1 MRKARQPVSTA
12 DYRVFGV
19 AVSFDPVRFPIYP
32 GGAIKF
38 VNVQGAPP
46 EGIVCQMPPAV
57 PEGGS
62 LMFPLRLLK
71 DGAFEDTVTI
81 NTVLYRKQVEVES
94 DNEGGGEGGGGE
106 GDANGS
112 DDDSDDDLPQWVIDQ
127 TARRLP
133 AAASTAAVALLAE
146 EPPLGDAEAD
156 AVAAAGESNAL
167 AWLQPGCG
175 GEPGSVLLFLDVD
188 GVLNKGIATYADPAA
203 LSIQGWPHALDIEL
217 LRRLKSVLTQSGAAI
232 VLSSAWRDN
241 DLGKDLLARGFAA
254 VGISCDVV
262 VGATPLQGT
271 TRIDEIKA
279 WLASRAPECERWV
292 AVDDMD
298 LLADAPELS
307 AHVVR
312 TSTDAGLTADAA
324 EECVAKLAAPPPPPP
339 PVPPPVVALPPTPR
353 PQRERKRKGRYGDNG
368 ELDGAASS
376 FRSAPAARKASVDPS
391 VEMGVPAYALPGE
404 QVWAMGLHAG
414 TRKRFKA
421 EVVKLRTQFPRIMV
435 KYTATEDD
443 NTAAIALP
451 EMRTAYLTMAD
462 VEPKDW

>member
-1 MRKARQPVSTA
+1 MM
-12 DYRVFGV
+12 
-19 AVSFDPVRFPIYP
+19 AVGNGYEM
-32 GGAIKF
+32 A
-38 VNVQGAPP
+38 
-46 EGIVCQMPPAV
+46 
-57 PEGGS
+57 
-62 LMFPLRLLK
+62 
-71 DGAFEDTVTI
+71 
-81 NTVLYRKQVEVES
+81 
-94 DNEGGGEGGGGE
+94 
-106 GDANGS
+106 ANGS
-112 DDDSDDDLPQWVIDQ
+112 DDDSDDGLPQWVIDQ

-133 AAASTAAVALLAE
+133 AAASTAAAALLAQ

-156 AVAAAGESNAL
+156 AETAAGDSNAL
-167 AWLQPGCG
+167 AWLQPGCCR
-175 GEPGSVLLFLDVD
+175 EPGSVLLFLDVD
-188 GVLNKGIATYADPAA
+188 GVLNKGIATYADPAS
-203 LSIQGWPHALDIEL
+203 LKIDDWPHALDIEL
-217 LRRLKSVLTQSGAAI
+217 LRQLKSVLTQSGATI

-241 DLGKDLLARGFAA
+241 DLCKRLLARGFAA

-279 WLASRAPECERWV
+279 WLASRAPECQHWV

-312 TSTDAGLTADAA
+312 TSTDAGLTAEAA
-324 EECVAKLAAPPPPPP
+324 EECVAKLAAPPRPPP
-339 PVPPPVVALPPTPR
+339 PVPPPVALPPTPR
-353 PQRERKRKGRYGDNG
+353 PRRERKRKAQYGDNG

-376 FRSAPAARKASVDPS
+376 FRSAPAARKASMDPS

-404 QVWAMGLHAG
+404 QIWAMGLHAG
-414 TRKRFKA
+414 ARKRFKA
-421 EVVKLRTQFPRIMV
+421 EVVKIRTQFPRIVV